1 MPIGAASCYNGRYYI
16 HHSKEADVLKRKLPQ
31 EEIFSSF
38 DWWDEGCFLY
48 QMTVD
53 RCDYIQSCISRVS
66 GKEALAQ
73 QEILEVGSGGGLI
86 CEQLAQRGAIMVG
99 IEPSL
104 GPLATAPAQ
113 SQEEWVGPNRFFSP

>member
-1 MPIGAASCYNGRYYI
+1 MVGNYI

-38 DWWDEGCFLY
+38 DWRDEGCFLY

-73 QEILEVGSGGGLI
+73 REVLEVGRGGGLI
-86 CEQLAQRGAIMVG
+86 WGELAPRGAILLG
-99 IEPSL
+99 INPSL
-104 GPLATAPAQ
+104 P
-113 SQEEWVGPNRFFSP
+113 SPSTSPP